1 MKVNVVNH
9 CDATTGED
17 IHKSSTIELFDV
29 NVCIGG
35 VGPVIEML
43 EADPTLAERLPF
55 IKADKEEAKAFRWS
69 SISDPGRRLFANWQV
84 EAWTTCT
91 SSRLRT
97 RIKPGPP
104 AVTPSTW
111 WPAYEPIP
119 VQSCAL

>member
-55 IKADKEEAKAFRWS
+55 IKAHKEAKAPS
-69 SISDPGRRLFANWQV
+69 AGRAS
-84 EAWTTCT
+84 AT
-91 SSRLRT
+91 
-97 RIKPGPP
+97 P
-104 AVTPSTW
+104 AVGYSPTGRWKHGLRAHVMKVTNTDKAWS
-111 WPAYEPIP
+111 ARRY
-119 VQSCAL
+119 ALDL